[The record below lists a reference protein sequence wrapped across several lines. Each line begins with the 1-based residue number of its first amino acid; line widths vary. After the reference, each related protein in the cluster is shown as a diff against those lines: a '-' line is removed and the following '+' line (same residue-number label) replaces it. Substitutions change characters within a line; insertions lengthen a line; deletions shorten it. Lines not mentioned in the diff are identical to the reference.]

1 MRKIQSYLFLL
12 TCLVAGWIAAQNLA
26 SSAPENAD
34 VYFIEPADGA
44 EVTSTFT
51 IKFGLRGMGVAPAGV
66 NMENT
71 GHHHLLVDLEGDL
84 NMMQPLPAS
93 DQVRHFGKGQT
104 ETEITLPT
112 GEHQLRLVLGNYL
125 HIPHVPPVMS
135 AVITVKVK

>member
-1 MRKIQSYLFLL
+1 MRKIRTYLFLL
-12 TCLVAGWIAAQNLA
+12 VCLATGWVAAQDLV

-34 VYFIEPADGA
+34 VYFIEPSDGA
-44 EVTSTFT
+44 EVNSTFT

-66 NMENT
+66 DMENT

-84 NMMQPLPAS
+84 DMMQPLPAS